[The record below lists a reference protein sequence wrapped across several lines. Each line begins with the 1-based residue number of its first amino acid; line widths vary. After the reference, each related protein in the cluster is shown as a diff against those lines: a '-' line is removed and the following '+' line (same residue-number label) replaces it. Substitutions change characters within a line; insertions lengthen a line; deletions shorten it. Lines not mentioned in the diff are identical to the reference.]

1 MKTIKFNILLLLCFN
16 VSLVFSQVKVIY
28 KSNGAYKELEYKSYE
43 ECGCERWAVDFY
55 KEGAAKPWG
64 MSANSSRKAL
74 EAEISDDIL
83 SDYHT
88 WKRTHSDHE
97 NYIIYCSDIQIDNNN
112 KEVKETKVTSVD
124 GVLVEEAPN
133 ESKAKDIEL
142 KKRMTEM
149 FGRRFKRLLVA
160 PVKYPGS
167 IMIKFRGDAMGS
179 RAEKNIPK
187 AESMSITADT
197 VKVKKTYT
205 KK

>member
-1 MKTIKFNILLLLCFN
+1 
-16 VSLVFSQVKVIY
+16 
-28 KSNGAYKELEYKSYE
+28 
-43 ECGCERWAVDFY
+43 
-55 KEGAAKPWG
+55 
-64 MSANSSRKAL
+64 
-74 EAEISDDIL
+74 
-83 SDYHT
+83 
-88 WKRTHSDHE
+88 
-97 NYIIYCSDIQIDNNN
+97 
-112 KEVKETKVTSVD
+112 
-124 GVLVEEAPN
+124 
-133 ESKAKDIEL
+133 
-142 KKRMTEM
+142 MTEM